1 MPRRHGALPQ
11 LSRAR
16 ELLTSEG
23 GCRRVAA
30 VFIGSAVS
38 GFLRAFLLISS
49 PVWGPLALLWAMAKM
64 CGDGLLFV
72 AEGYLGR
79 HVETP
84 GPVSKAALAV
94 LSLGLF
100 PIFITLETV
109 VSFLIHL
116 GLLPSMLIRRLTGG
130 GNAIAPSSGGTMRHR
145 LVPLLL
151 GPVVLLLA
159 PIWLPLFALLWAVW
173 HLVYK
178 LGVVPLADRLQ
189 GQTSTARRGGR
200 FETFVALRYMRGR
213 KASAGVSIVTGL
225 TICGVT
231 LGVWALVVVLSVMAG
246 FEQDLQDK
254 ILGANSHVVVLS
266 YENTIENWPQVMAK
280 VRQFDGVTGVT
291 PFVYSEYMLRS
302 QHTVI
307 GAIFKAVDPDTVA
320 EVTDLVDN
328 ITLGPQG
335 AISGPE
341 QAADLLRSMDQDP
354 SPAGGEEGAE
364 EGGAAPPQTPG
375 LIIGQEMAATLR
387 VMVGDTVHA
396 VSPQSEPGPL
406 GGMSARVVP
415 FRVMGIFHSGMYE
428 YDTKF
433 SYATLAGADR
443 FMRTK
448 GAATGLEVRVD
459 DIYEAPAIAAAIK
472 AELKYPFWTRDWQK
486 MNEPLF
492 AALKL
497 EKVVMG
503 VILTFIVAVA
513 AMNIISTLIMLVIE
527 KRREIAIMKAM
538 GAGRLHIMRL
548 FMVDGLLVGFI
559 GTVLGMVMGLLTCM
573 ALARWQ
579 FIKLESD
586 VYYVDT
592 LPVDVSASLCA
603 AVAVVSISISFL
615 ATLLPS
621 WEGSSI
627 DPVEGLRDG

>member
-1 MPRRHGALPQ
+1 
-11 LSRAR
+11 
-16 ELLTSEG
+16 
-23 GCRRVAA
+23 
-30 VFIGSAVS
+30 
-38 GFLRAFLLISS
+38 
-49 PVWGPLALLWAMAKM
+49 MAKM

-72 AEGYLGR
+72 AEAYRGR
-79 HVETP
+79 PVEIRHPAVKGLLST
-84 GPVSKAALAV
+84 AALA
-94 LSLGLF
+94 LF
-100 PIFITLETV
+100 PVFITLETV
-109 VSFLIHL
+109 VSFLVYL
-116 GLLPSMLIRRLTGG
+116 GELPSQLIHRLRARGSDKPPFAREG
-130 GNAIAPSSGGTMRHR
+130 RG

-151 GPVVLLLA
+151 GPLVLLLA
-159 PIWLPLFALLWAVW
+159 PVWVPLFGLVWGVW

-178 LGVVPLADRLQ
+178 LGVVPFAARLQ
-189 GQTSTARRGGR
+189 GETSAARRGGR

-225 TICGVT
+225 TIAGVT

-266 YENTIENWPQVMAK
+266 YENTIENWPQVIEK
-280 VRQFDGVTGVT
+280 IRTVDGVEGVT

-302 QHTVI
+302 PHTVI
-307 GAIFKAVDPDTVA
+307 GAIFKGVDPDTVG

-328 ITLGPQG
+328 ITLGPEG
-335 AISGPE
+335 SVEGRD
-341 QAADLLRSMDQDP
+341 QATQLLRSMDEDHPLKQ
-354 SPAGGEEGAE
+354 GEEGSNKEPDASR
-364 EGGAAPPQTPG
+364 APKTPG
-375 LIIGQEMAATLR
+375 LVIGQEMAATLR
-387 VMVGDTVHA
+387 VAVGDTVQA
-396 VSPQSEPGPL
+396 VSPQSQPGPL

-415 FRVMGIFHSGMYE
+415 FRIMGIFHSGMYE

-433 SYATLAGADR
+433 SYATLEGADR
-443 FMRTK
+443 FMGTK
-448 GAATGLEVRVD
+448 GSATGLEVRVS
-459 DIYEAPAIAAAIK
+459 DIYEAPAISAEIK
-472 AELKYPFWTRDWQK
+472 NKLNYPFWTRDWQK

-503 VILTFIVAVA
+503 VILTFIIAVA

-559 GTVLGMVMGLLTCM
+559 GTVLGMAMGLVTCA

-592 LPVDVSASLCA
+592 LPVEISLSLCA
-603 AVAVVSISISFL
+603 AVAVISISISFL

>member
-1 MPRRHGALPQ
+1 M
-11 LSRAR
+11 
-16 ELLTSEG
+16 
-23 GCRRVAA
+23 
-30 VFIGSAVS
+30 S
-38 GFLRAFLLISS
+38 GFLRAFLLLSS
-49 PVWGPLALLWAMAKM
+49 PVWGPFALVWAMAKM

-72 AEGYLGR
+72 IEAYVGR
-79 HVETP
+79 PVELP
-84 GPVSKAALAV
+84 NQASEVLLAV
-94 LSLGLF
+94 LSLALF
-100 PIFITLETV
+100 PVFITLETV

-116 GLLPSMLIRRLTGG
+116 GRLPFKGSVPRSPI
-130 GNAIAPSSGGTMRHR
+130 
-145 LVPLLL
+145 PLLL
-151 GPVVLLLA
+151 GPVVLLLS
-159 PIWLPLFALLWAVW
+159 PLWLPLYGLAWTIK
-173 HLVYK
+173 HLVYR
-178 LGVVPLADRLQ
+178 LAVVPLADRLQ
-189 GQTSTARRGGR
+189 GQTEQVRRGGR

-213 KASAGVSIVTGL
+213 KASAGVSVVTGL
-225 TICGVT
+225 TIAGVT

-280 VRQFDGVTGVT
+280 IREAEGVEGVT

-307 GAIFKAVDPDTVA
+307 GAIFKAIDPETVG
-320 EVTDLVDN
+320 EVTDLIDN
-328 ITLGPQG
+328 ITMG
-335 AISGPE
+335 AAGTVRTRA
-341 QAADLLRSMDQDP
+341 QATDLLRTMDEG
-354 SPAGGEEGAE
+354 PAGGSGADTEAQTEEMSV
-364 EGGAAPPQTPG
+364 QIPG
-375 LIIGQEMAATLR
+375 LVIGKEMAATLR
-387 VMVGDTVHA
+387 VAIGDTIQA

-406 GGMSARVVP
+406 GGMAARVVP

-443 FMRTK
+443 FMGTK
-448 GAATGLEVRVD
+448 GAVTGLEVRVE
-459 DIYEAPAIAAAIK
+459 DIYDAPAIAREITK
-472 AELKYPFWTRDWQK
+472 ELDYPFWTRDWEK

-503 VILTFIVAVA
+503 VILTFIIAVA

-559 GTVLGMVMGLLTCM
+559 GTVLGMILGLLTCM

-592 LPVDVSASLCA
+592 LPVEISLPLCV
-603 AVAVVSISISFL
+603 AVAVVSISISFI